1 MAVLLPDGVV
11 AHLGTCIFAVAW
23 LQLLKAGYSGVLPS
37 LLGEQFPVS
46 TRAIG
51 VSLSFSTA
59 VTIFGGFAPFIATW
73 LIAKTGDPLSPS
85 FYLVVTA
92 AMSAVA
98 LADAAT
104 AVGARG
110 AGEAGGVIGVIEAVA
125 ITMMPERSASI
136 DRRRSW
142 APRPPRRGTMDLHF

>member
-1 MAVLLPDGVV
+1 LFGHWSDKIARPRIMVVTAWLFVLTSWPCFFLMASWPTLW
-11 AHLGTCIFAVAW
+11 ACIFACAW

-37 LLGEQFPVS
+37 LLGEQFPVA

-73 LIAKTGDPLSPS
+73 LIAQTGDPLSPS

-92 AMSAVA
+92 AMSAAA
-98 LADAAT
+98 LA
-104 AVGARG
+104 
-110 AGEAGGVIGVIEAVA
+110 VIQ
-125 ITMMPERSASI
+125 MRSAR
-136 DRRRSW
+136 DVRAKLL
-142 APRPPRRGTMDLHF
+142 APSA

>member
-11 AHLGTCIFAVAW
+11 ADLASCIFACAW

-37 LLGEQFPVS
+37 LLGEQFPVA

-59 VTIFGGFAPFIATW
+59 VTIFGGFAPLIATW
-73 LIAKTGDPLSPS
+73 LIAQTGDPLSPS

-92 AMSAVA
+92 AMSAAA
-98 LADAAT
+98 LAM
-104 AVGARG
+104 
-110 AGEAGGVIGVIEAVA
+110 IQ
-125 ITMMPERSASI
+125 MRSAREVRAKLAAS
-136 DRRRSW
+136 S
-142 APRPPRRGTMDLHF
+142 A